1 MKVHKIAANLLPV
14 CSKEYTRIWAMSTY
28 KDRSAFYLAP
38 VSESPSDQD
47 LDEWIRT
54 GRDLCEDLKRL
65 GLSKGKKKIVSL
77 MNNFFGETN
86 ENNAPFQNI
95 NEVIDW
101 FCKRENYHKNYE
113 KTMNMLHM
121 FQYGIFRNGNNTWAL
136 DEAKSWM
143 EGRSIE
149 YKEKTGPTYR
159 QGKGFVYRLIVSRA
173 SNTICTR
180 FQTLTQRHYQEYVIV
195 RDKSKYTDVPGQVIE
210 KCLFNHCYKGYI
222 VRLNNETSS
231 NTKMLTNEQFHYIN
245 NLVKKSV
252 EYGTTY
258 GELKRMLETSIQKA
272 KEGTYIT
279 LSELI
284 FVCF

>member
-1 MKVHKIAANLLPV
+1 MKVHKVAANLLPV
-14 CSKEYTRIWAMSTY
+14 CPREYTRIWAMSTY

-38 VSESPSDQD
+38 VSDSPSDQD

-65 GLSKGKKKIVSL
+65 GLSRGKKKIVSL

-136 DEAKSWM
+136 DEAKNWM
-143 EGRSIE
+143 QGRNIE
-149 YKEKTGPTYR
+149 YREKTGPTYR
-159 QGKGFVYRLIVSRA
+159 QGKGFVYRLLVSRA

-180 FQTLTQRHYQEYVIV
+180 FQTLIQRNYHEYVIA
-195 RDKSKYTDVPGQVIE
+195 RDKTRYTDVPGQVIE
-210 KCLFNHCYKGYI
+210 KFLFNHCYKGYI
-222 VRLNNETSS
+222 VRLNNET
-231 NTKMLTNEQFHYIN
+231 NCNKRMLTNEKFYSIN
-245 NLVKKSV
+245 KLVRNTV
-252 EYGTTY
+252 ECGTTY
-258 GELKRMLETSIQKA
+258 EELKRMLENLIHEAEQ
-272 KEGTYIT
+272 GTYIE
-279 LSELI
+279 LSRFKI
-284 FVCF
+284 VCL